1 VGGGIFLS
9 ILLIALYVPFEV
21 PYDALSIGKVLP
33 AQEWKLLQDQTGHI
47 TSIVR
52 DYRTGIAREMGGYQ
66 FQSGDITGLEVTVPK
81 SETGAFIGA
90 GDTVVR
96 MYSSM
101 QQQELLELNAQI
113 DLYQSQL
120 TAESTGEKSPIVQE
134 AENKLY
140 FARQDL
146 TLKEKNYNI
155 SKSLY
160 TDGVI
165 AKTDFLQTE
174 NIYELAK
181 IQVEIAQKNVETA
194 QTGLKNES
202 LDVTKNRIE
211 GMQKRANLLRQK
223 NLKLLIRSPF
233 SGYVSPILLPGEMLT
248 LQSSDEY
255 IVQIPVKVQNLPF
268 FNANTTIDV
277 TDTKTNKTY
286 PAKVL
291 QIAPQ
296 VEVLDS
302 RQVAVVLAA
311 LSLPGNG
318 ERLST
323 GISASCVI
331 HFGKVNQREYLN
343 RLLNFSIQKK

>member
-1 VGGGIFLS
+1 M
-9 ILLIALYVPFEV
+9 LLLAALYAPLEV
-21 PYDALSIGKVLP
+21 PYDAMSIGKVMP

-47 TSIVR
+47 TSIIR
-52 DYRTGIAREMGGYQ
+52 DFRTGVAREMGGYQ
-66 FQSGDITGLEVTVPK
+66 FQSGDITGLEITVPK
-81 SETGAFIGA
+81 SEVGAFVST
-90 GDTVVR
+90 GDTIVR

-113 DLYQSQL
+113 DLYTSQL
-120 TAESTGEKSPIVQE
+120 AAEATGEKSPIVQE

-140 FARQDL
+140 FAQQDL

-155 SKSLY
+155 SKSLV

-165 AKTDFLQTE
+165 AKTEFMQSE
-174 NIYELAK
+174 NQYELAK
-181 IQVEIAQKNVETA
+181 IQVEIARKNVETA

-202 LDVTKNRIE
+202 LDVTKNRID
-211 GMQKRANLLRQK
+211 GLQRRASLLRQK
-223 NLKLLIRSPF
+223 SLKLLIRSPF

-248 LQSSDEY
+248 LQSADEY

-268 FNANTTIDV
+268 FSPTTTIDV
-277 TDTKTNKTY
+277 TDAKTNKTY
-286 PAKVL
+286 PARVL

-311 LSLPGNG
+311 LTIPGG

-323 GISASCVI
+323 GISANCVI
-331 HFGKVNQREYLN
+331 HFGKVNQRDYLT